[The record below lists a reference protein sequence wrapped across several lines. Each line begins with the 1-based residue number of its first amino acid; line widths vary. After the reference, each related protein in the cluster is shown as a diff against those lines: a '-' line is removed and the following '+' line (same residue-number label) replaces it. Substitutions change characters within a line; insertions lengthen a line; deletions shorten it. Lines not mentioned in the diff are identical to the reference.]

1 MAQRIRAGAF
11 GRHKG
16 GQGEKRHFASRC
28 SHAGCCG
35 TDGHLGICARDTS
48 FAAVSRAPIQNIL
61 QYKKRMGWKVP
72 RFSSSES
79 DFNVDFGVTKGK
91 SEGSGTSVF
100 FRDGDNV
107 FRTYFT
113 TGRGDEMLRTVWAFL
128 DLTPLG
134 RQET

>member
-1 MAQRIRAGAF
+1 MKILQAKSEPGRLSAAPSVKGLVAGAAAANV
-11 GRHKG
+11 GRTLKRAFRQLVSEDINSG
-16 GQGEKRHFASRC
+16 AWLQGC
-28 SHAGCCG
+28 
-35 TDGHLGICARDTS
+35 
-48 FAAVSRAPIQNIL
+48 P
-61 QYKKRMGWKVP
+61 
-72 RFSSSES
+72 
-79 DFNVDFGVTKGK
+79 FNVDFGVTKGK
-91 SEGSGTSVF
+91 GEGSGTSVF